1 MKTSRL
7 EPKAFP
13 ADFPQQ
19 VLARCIEVGD
29 CLEWTGTY
37 TGLLP
42 VVMVPRA
49 CLPESRM
56 RPGLHT
62 LYVSVRR
69 ALVTV
74 TRGVDVGSRVVVPRC
89 DNPRCVRVDHLSS
102 LSRPDHARRMSSRAR
117 GTDLARGRR
126 ISATKRSKTA
136 KLTAEDVREIRE
148 SSESCGVLSQRYG
161 VDRSFVSRIKRWEVW
176 RDYATPMGSMAD
188 QLARAA

>member
-7 EPKAFP
+7 DPKAFP
-13 ADFPQQ
+13 ADFPQRI
-19 VLARCIEVGD
+19 LARCIEVGD

-37 TGLLP
+37 TGALP
-42 VVMVPRA
+42 VVMVPRE
-49 CLPESRM
+49 CLPDSKM

-74 TRGVDVGSRVVVPRC
+74 TRGVDAGARIAVPRC
-89 DNPRCVRVDHLSS
+89 DNPKCVRVDHISALTKQ
-102 LSRPDHARRMSSRAR
+102 DHARRMSKHAR
-117 GTDLARGRR
+117 STDLARGRR

-136 KLTAEDVREIRE
+136 KLTAETVREIRE
-148 SSESCGVLSQRYG
+148 SNESYSVLSKRHG
-161 VDRSFVSRIKRWEVW
+161 VARSFVSRIKRWEVW